1 MTAGR
6 VEAQRLV
13 EGARAVEH
21 VAHVR
26 DAGGVE
32 AQRLV
37 EIRHFLPSRRKGMRC
52 GGRGASR
59 ESGGPGVRWRHT
71 RRMHREGPTQGLG
84 GPRARAERTKNMELM
99 SVTLE
104 VSQPEMSALKP
115 LRSLPE
121 SSSS

>member
-1 MTAGR
+1 M
-6 VEAQRLV
+6 
-13 EGARAVEH
+13 
-21 VAHVR
+21 
-26 DAGGVE
+26 
-32 AQRLV
+32 
-37 EIRHFLPSRRKGMRC
+37 
-52 GGRGASR
+52 
-59 ESGGPGVRWRHT
+59 RWRHT
-71 RRMHREGPTQGLG
+71 RRRHREGPTQGLG